1 MSTTLQNAPFG
12 WLFSPGNARNPGN
25 RAKPSFFRNV
35 LRAMQESRRAAAER
49 EIVRFLNMS
58 GPWSDSVERELERRF
73 ASHQLRDL

>member
-12 WLFSPGNARNPGN
+12 WLFSPGKAKNPGN

-35 LRAMQESRRAAAER
+35 LRAMQESRRASAER